1 MGNAFDDFDEVPK
14 PQLVFGEKKEE
25 VKEEVKEETGAGS
38 AEGGAAEADQA
49 AADAVAAAEAAV
61 REAEAVSQSISEKH
75 TETAEKV
82 KQTAAAAAAA
92 AAAFTDEPKAEETA
106 DTAAEETVEGGLS
119 DSMLTEQERVYV
131 DEFSK
136 TIDVRDTEAVLSYGA
151 AAQKKM
157 ADFSERALQN
167 VKTKD
172 LGEVGDML
180 AGLVTELKS
189 FDADEEEKKGLF
201 GLFKKTADKATTLK
215 ARYEK
220 TSVNVE
226 QIVQALEAHQVQ
238 LIKDIAVLDKMYEL
252 NLSYFKEL
260 TMYILAGKK
269 RLKEVR
275 EGELAELRAKA
286 ERTGLAEDAQ
296 AAKDLD
302 EMCERFEKKLYDLE
316 LTRTIALQTAPQ
328 IRLIQDSDEVMVQK
342 IQSTLVNTIPLWKNQ
357 MVIALGIQHSTE
369 AAAAQHAVTQVTN
382 ELLKKNAEK
391 LKQAT
396 IETAKEAER
405 GIVDMETL
413 KTTNATLI
421 STLDEVLKIQSEGKT
436 KRAQAEAEM
445 AKMEEELKRKLLRM
459 AAD

>member
-25 VKEEVKEETGAGS
+25 VKEEEKEETGAAS
-38 AEGGAAEADQA
+38 AEGEAAEADQA
-49 AADAVAAAEAAV
+49 AVDAVAAAEVAV
-61 REAEAVSQSISEKH
+61 REAEAVSQSIAEKH
-75 TETAEKV
+75 NETAEKV

-92 AAAFTDEPKAEETA
+92 AAAFSDEPKAEETA

>member
-25 VKEEVKEETGAGS
+25 VKEEVKEETAAGS

>member
-1 MGNAFDDFDEVPK
+1 MGNEFDDFDEVPK
-14 PQLVFGEKKEE
+14 PQLVFGGKKEE
-25 VKEEVKEETGAGS
+25 AKEETAQQN
-38 AEGGAAEADQA
+38 AEGAEGEAAKEDQA
-49 AADAVAAAEAAV
+49 AGDAVAAAEEAV
-61 REAEAVSQSISEKH
+61 KEAEAVSQSMAEKH
-75 TETAEKV
+75 SEAAEKV
-82 KQTAAAAAAA
+82 RQTASAAAAAAA
-92 AAAFTDEPKAEETA
+92 AVSDEPKAEEKTEDAAQQTA
-106 DTAAEETVEGGLS
+106 EGGLS
-119 DSMLTEQERVYV
+119 DSMLTEEERTYV

-189 FDADEEEKKGLF
+189 FDADEDEKKGLF
-201 GLFKKTADKATTLK
+201 GLFKKTADKATTMK
-215 ARYEK
+215 AKYEK

-226 QIVQALEAHQVQ
+226 KIVQALEAHQVQ

-269 RLKEVR
+269 RLKEIR

-445 AKMEEELKRKLLRM
+445 AKMEEELKQKLLRM
-459 AAD
+459 ASD

>member
-1 MGNAFDDFDEVPK
+1 MGNEFDDFDEVPK
-14 PQLVFGEKKEE
+14 PQLVFGGKKEE
-25 VKEEVKEETGAGS
+25 AKEETAQQN
-38 AEGGAAEADQA
+38 AEGAEGEAAKEDQA
-49 AADAVAAAEAAV
+49 AGDAVAAAEEAV
-61 REAEAVSQSISEKH
+61 KEAEAVSQSMAEKH
-75 TETAEKV
+75 SEAAEKV
-82 KQTAAAAAAA
+82 RQTASAAAAAAA
-92 AAAFTDEPKAEETA
+92 AVSDEPKTEEKTEDAAQQTA
-106 DTAAEETVEGGLS
+106 EGGLS
-119 DSMLTEQERVYV
+119 DSMLTEEERTYV

-189 FDADEEEKKGLF
+189 FDADEDEKKGLF
-201 GLFKKTADKATTLK
+201 GLFKKTADKATTMK
-215 ARYEK
+215 AKYEK

-226 QIVQALEAHQVQ
+226 KIVQALEAHQVQ

-269 RLKEVR
+269 RLKEIR

-445 AKMEEELKRKLLRM
+445 AKMEEELKQKLLRM
-459 AAD
+459 ASD

>member
-25 VKEEVKEETGAGS
+25 VKEEITETGAET
-38 AEGGAAEADQA
+38 AEGAAAETEK
-49 AADAVAAAEAAV
+49 AADDAIAAAEAAV
-61 REAEAVSQSISEKH
+61 KEAEAVSQSIAEKH
-75 TETAEKV
+75 SETAEKV

-92 AAAFTDEPKAEETA
+92 AAAVSDEPKAAEKAEDAPEETA
-106 DTAAEETVEGGLS
+106 EGGLS
-119 DSMLTEQERVYV
+119 DSMLTEEERVYV

-201 GLFKKTADKATTLK
+201 GLFKKTADKATTMK
-215 ARYEK
+215 AKYEK

-226 QIVQALEAHQVQ
+226 KIVQALEAHQVQ

-459 AAD
+459 ASD

>member
-1 MGNAFDDFDEVPK
+1 MGNAFDDFDDVPK
-14 PQLVFGEKKEE
+14 PQLVFGGKKEE
-25 VKEEVKEETGAGS
+25 EKEETIEQS
-38 AEGGAAEADQA
+38 AETAEGETSEAGKAAEEAI
-49 AADAVAAAEAAV
+49 AAAETV
-61 REAEAVSQSISEKH
+61 VKDAEAVSQSIAEKH
-75 TETAEKV
+75 SETAEKV
-82 KQTAAAAAAA
+82 RQTAAAAAAA
-92 AAAFTDEPKAEETA
+92 AAAVSDEPKTEEKAEAAPEETA
-106 DTAAEETVEGGLS
+106 EGGLS
-119 DSMLTEQERVYV
+119 DSMLTEEERVYV

-201 GLFKKTADKATTLK
+201 GLFKKTADKATTMK
-215 ARYEK
+215 AKYEK

-226 QIVQALEAHQVQ
+226 KIVQALEAHQVQ

-459 AAD
+459 ASD